1 MGRMA
6 ELKTKRNKASVAAFV
21 AAIEDEGRRRDC
33 KKLVALMKKVTDVLE
48 ELVRRSVKNMRAL
61 DATA

>member
-1 MGRMA
+1 MA

-33 KKLVALMKKVTDVLE
+33 KRLSALIKV
-48 ELVRRSVKNMRAL
+48 KHMRAL
-61 DATA
+61 AAE